1 MRINDDS
8 TDLKKVVVRMKQES
22 LSTQVLLSVSVLC
35 FLLRLLLFI
44 IIVRAIIITVAIAAV
59 TWLQSSL
66 IELLKLLLSH
76 ALRGVSG
83 GLFYSQLQLFS
94 SC

>member
-8 TDLKKVVVRMKQES
+8 TDLKKVVVRMKQEI